1 MAYYSKEEI
10 NKAKELDL
18 YSYLSQKNP
27 DELVHISRGT
37 YATREHDSL
46 KISNGMWYWFSKG
59 IGGKSALD
67 YLIQVQDYSFT
78 DAMAEVLG
86 YSNEKVKYQYEI
98 KKEENIELQLPE
110 RNTNNDKVISYLKSR
125 GIDEDIINECI
136 NKDLIYESK
145 DNHNVVFVGFD
156 NKYNPKF
163 ACVRGTNSSRYMHDC
178 YGSNKAFSFKL
189 ESINNSIDSVHLF
202 ESAIDLLSYATILKQ
217 NNIDYHDENLL
228 SLAGVYQPSKN
239 LNDSKMT
246 IALALF
252 LYNKLNIKKIYLHL
266 DNDQAGRLATVGLKN
281 AAGSRYEIID
291 DPPKYGKDF
300 NDYLCHIK
308 GIKKI
313 NYERRNEYEK

>member
-1 MAYYSKEEI
+1 MAFYSKDEI

-27 DELVHISRGT
+27 DELIHISRGT

-67 YLIQVQDYSFT
+67 YLIKVKEYSFT
-78 DAMAEVLG
+78 DAMSEVLG
-86 YSNEKVKYQYEI
+86 YSNETVKYHYKL
-98 KKEENIELQLPE
+98 KKDESIELQLP
-110 RNTNNDKVISYLKSR
+110 RKNINNDKVISYLKSR
-125 GIDEDIINECI
+125 GIDEVIIKECI
-136 NKDLIYESK
+136 NKDLIYESI
-145 DNHNVVFVGFD
+145 DNHNAVFVGFD
-156 NKYNPKF
+156 NENNPKF

-189 ESINNSIDSVHLF
+189 ESINNNGDSVHLF
-202 ESAIDLLSYATILKQ
+202 ESAIDLLSYASILKQ
-217 NNIDYHDENLL
+217 NNIDYHNENLL

-239 LNDSKMT
+239 INDSKMP
-246 IALALF
+246 IALTLF

-266 DNDQAGRLATVGLKN
+266 DNDQAGRLATEGLKK
-281 AAGSRYEIID
+281 AISDRYQIID
-291 DPPKYGKDF
+291 EPPKYGKDY
-300 NDYLCHIK
+300 NDDLCHIL

-313 NYERRNEYEK
+313 NYERRNDYEK

>member
-189 ESINNSIDSVHLF
+189 ESINNSSDSVHLF
-202 ESAIDLLSYATILKQ
+202 ESTIDLLSYATILKQ

-239 LNDSKMT
+239 LYDSKMP

-281 AAGSRYEIID
+281 AAENRYEIID

-313 NYERRNEYEK
+313 NDERRNEYEK